1 MKISIKLKLIV
12 SFFFVF
18 LLTGVSNI
26 VAFRG
31 LADMNGSIGELTD
44 FMAKRVETAIAME
57 RTVYLMQ
64 REEKNFLLSS
74 ETTDMDMFEK
84 SLLAG
89 RDEFRKLVDG
99 FRKLSDQ
106 ELLKSLTTIEGIF
119 AEFIASQDKVREIGR
134 IHSDIQTAK
143 LMATE
148 GQSAKDAAQEAI
160 GPFFVNADSPQAT
173 VTQVRIAE
181 RSRWITTLWETARRR
196 LLASSVADTDT
207 ETEAEIKKAMESI
220 AEINTA
226 IVTLRS
232 LVTTESERQTLA
244 AFQEKFAIWEGVAGR
259 IMEAARKNTE
269 AKAFA
274 LSRGEVRAHAT
285 RLGQQLST
293 LVEQL
298 EKGMEEA
305 KNNAHDRFTSLK
317 NMQLTVSL
325 IALLIAMTGAI
336 LISSKISKNIIK
348 ASQMADAVAEGDL
361 NVETSVDSTDE
372 VADMVQSLNGM
383 VTNLRG
389 TAQVADEISN
399 GNLGIP
405 FHRKSER
412 DVLGSA
418 LETMLN
424 RLSSVVEEVN
434 QASASVS
441 SGSQEL
447 SASAQQLSQGSAKQA
462 GAAEEA
468 SSSMEEMAS
477 SIKQTA
483 ENASQTE
490 LIAKQSAKH
499 AEESGIAVNK
509 TVHAMQTIAA
519 KISIIQEIA
528 RQTDLLALNAAVE
541 AARAGEHGRG
551 FAVVASEV
559 RKLSERSQRA
569 ATEISAVSTETVE
582 VANHAGD
589 MLERLVPDIKRTAE
603 LVGEISASCR
613 EQDIG
618 ASQVNV
624 AIQQLDQVIQQNA
637 ASAEQISS
645 TSEELSSQAAQLQ
658 EMIAFFDLG
667 TSEQE
672 PRAIR
677 KRETKN
683 QRRPPL
689 PVASNKAAVP
699 AKTPRVL
706 PALPANKKKG
716 FELNLVEPDSEDSR
730 FSQY

>member
-1 MKISIKLKLIV
+1 MKISIKIKLIV
-12 SFFFVF
+12 SFIFVF

-26 VAFRG
+26 LAFRG
-31 LADMNGSIGELTD
+31 LAEMNGSIQNLTD
-44 FMAKRVETAIAME
+44 IMAKRTEIAILME

-74 ETTDMDMFEK
+74 ETSDMEMFDK
-84 SLLAG
+84 SLLAR

-134 IHSDIQTAK
+134 IHSDTQTAK

-148 GQSAKDAAQEAI
+148 GQAAKDAALEAMI
-160 GPFFVNADSPQAT
+160 PFFTNADAPNAT
-173 VTQVRIAE
+173 VAQVRIAE
-181 RSRWITTLWETARRR
+181 RSRWITALWETARRR
-196 LLASSVADTDT
+196 LLASSVADTDAD
-207 ETEAEIKKAMESI
+207 TEAEIKKAMESI
-220 AEINTA
+220 AEINA
-226 IVTLRS
+226 VIATLRAS
-232 LVTTESERQTLA
+232 VTTESERHTLA
-244 AFQEKFAIWEGVAGR
+244 AFQEKFSIWEGVAGR

-269 AKAFA
+269 SKAFA

-285 RLGQQLST
+285 KLGQQLST

-298 EKGMEEA
+298 EKGMEEE
-305 KNNAHDRFTSLK
+305 KSNAHNRFESLK
-317 NMQLTVSL
+317 NMQMIVSL
-325 IALLIAMTGAI
+325 VALLLAMTGAI
-336 LISSKISKNIIK
+336 LISSRISKNILK

-361 NVETSVDSTDE
+361 NVETSVNSSDE
-372 VADMVQSLNGM
+372 VADMVKALNGM
-383 VTNLRG
+383 VGNLRV
-389 TAQVADEISN
+389 TAQVANEISN

-405 FHRKSER
+405 FHRKSDR

-424 RLSSVVEEVN
+424 RLSAVVEEVN

-447 SASAQQLSQGSAKQA
+447 SASAQQLSQGAAKQA

-468 SSSMEEMAS
+468 SSSMEQMAS

-483 ENASQTE
+483 ENAAQTE

-499 AEESGIAVNK
+499 AEESGTAVNK

-582 VANHAGD
+582 VANHAGA

-603 LVGEISASCR
+603 LVGDISSACR

-618 ASQVNV
+618 ASQVNI

-637 ASAEQISS
+637 ASAEQMSS
-645 TSEELSSQAAQLQ
+645 TSEELSSQAAQLL
-658 EMIAFFDLG
+658 EMIAFFDLDA
-667 TSEQE
+667 SDQK
-672 PRAIR
+672 PRIVG
-677 KRETKN
+677 KRETKTL
-683 QRRPPL
+683 RRPAL
-689 PVASNKAAVP
+689 PVATNKSTFP
-699 AKTPRVL
+699 AKTGKAL
-706 PALPANKKKG
+706 PVLPANKKKG
-716 FELNLVEPDSEDSR
+716 FELNLLEPDSEDSR